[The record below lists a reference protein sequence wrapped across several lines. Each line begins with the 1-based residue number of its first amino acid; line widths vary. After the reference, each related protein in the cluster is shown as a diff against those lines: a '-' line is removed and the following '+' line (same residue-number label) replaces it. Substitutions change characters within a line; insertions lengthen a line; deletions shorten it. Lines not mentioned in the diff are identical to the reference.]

1 MQLYLKYTYE
11 ERLSYSP
18 DAIGEYELDERK
30 TPHEGTL
37 DSCCIT
43 PTLKSLLNT
52 IGRTFYC

>member
-30 TPHEGTL
+30 TILMKAH
-37 DSCCIT
+37 
-43 PTLKSLLNT
+43 
-52 IGRTFYC
+52 